1 MMVHQ
6 IFKRSAWAILV
17 GASLALAA
25 CGKSSNSEVSAQLA
39 HAENFIEVWKTP
51 TCGCCSAWVDHLRE
65 NGFDVKVHD
74 VQDTGA
80 FRAALGMSQDYGSC
94 HSAKIAGYAIEG
106 HVPASDIK
114 KLLSQKPDA
123 VGLAVP
129 GMPMGSPGME
139 HPDMPHKRHAYDVLL
154 VGKQGEV
161 SAYTHY
167 EAK

>member
-1 MMVHQ
+1 MMIHQ
-6 IFKRSAWAILV
+6 TFKRSAWALLI
-17 GASLALAA
+17 GACLLTAA
-25 CGKSSNSEVSAQLA
+25 CADKGNSDASAKQA
-39 HAENFIEVWKTP
+39 QAENFIEVWKTP
-51 TCGCCSAWVDHLRE
+51 TCGCCSAWVDHLRD
-65 NGFDVKVHD
+65 NGFEVKVND

-106 HVPASDIK
+106 HVPADDIK
-114 KLLSQKPDA
+114 KLLQEKPDA

-139 HPDMPHKRHAYDVLL
+139 HPDLPNKRHAYDVLL
-154 VGKQGEV
+154 VGKQGAV

-167 EAK
+167 TAQ